1 MTITVTVLAAAIA
14 FVLSAVSGKF
24 LIPYLH
30 KLKFGQ
36 TINDIGPTWHKNK
49 QGTPTMGGFMFIIG
63 TLAAV
68 GVGAA
73 VFYATGHTLEYAQL
87 IRFLSGIFI
96 MVAFGMI
103 GFFDDYIKVVKKR
116 NLGLTEMQKIVLQ
129 VLVTAVYLLTLQ
141 LSGAATTVVDLPF
154 FGQLDFGFLYWPF
167 MAVLIIG
174 FVNAVNLTDGIDG
187 LCGSVTFVYAV
198 TFIAIGGILANFGST
213 LTAAALAGG
222 ILGFLIYNFHPAKV
236 FMGDTGSM
244 FLGGGVVALCFMVDS
259 PLLIFLAGML
269 YLIEAFSVI
278 LQVLSV
284 KIRGKRIFKM
294 SPIHHHFEMCK
305 WSEVKI
311 VSVFSAFTLVCC
323 VIAVLGVVVGK

>member
-1 MTITVTVLAAAIA
+1 MDITVIIAAALIA
-14 FVLSAVSGKF
+14 FAISVVSGKF

-36 TINDIGPTWHKNK
+36 TINEIGPAWHKAK
-49 QGTPTMGGFMFIIG
+49 QGTPTMGGIMFILGSLVAIA
-63 TLAAV
+63 LAV
-68 GVGAA
+68 GVW
-73 VFYATGHTLEYAQL
+73 YATGNSFEYSEL
-87 IRFLSGIFI
+87 IKFACGLFA
-96 MVAFGMI
+96 MVGFGLI

-116 NLGLTEMQKIVLQ
+116 NLGLTEIQKIVLQ
-129 VLVTAVYLLTLQ
+129 VAVTLVYLLTMH
-141 LSGAATTVVDLPF
+141 LSGAATTVVNLPF
-154 FGQLDFGFLYWPF
+154 FGQWDMGWLYFPF
-167 MAVLIIG
+167 MVVLIIG

-187 LCGSVTFVYAV
+187 LCGSVTLIYAAVFVV
-198 TFIAIGGILANFGST
+198 IGGFAGLFASSFTG
-213 LTAAALAGG
+213 AAIAGG
-222 ILGFLIYNFHPAKV
+222 LLGFLVYNFHPAKV

-244 FLGGGVVALCFMVDS
+244 YLGGAVVALCFMADE

-294 SPIHHHFEMCK
+294 SPIHHHFEMSN

-311 VSVFSAFTLVCC
+311 CVVFCTFTLICG
-323 VIAVLGVVVGK
+323 ILAVLGAIF